1 MRTNLVLVAALALAG
16 CASVGTPSGNDA
28 SIVAGT
34 STREDVAAVA
44 GKPMADR
51 GTESVYEYRDVWGYK
66 SQLDVTYDE
75 GGVVRSTFTERM
87 DDN

>member
-1 MRTNLVLVAALALAG
+1 MRTNLLLVAALALAG
-16 CASVGTPSGNDA
+16 CASVGTPSGNGA
-28 SIVAGT
+28 SLVPGV

-44 GKPMADR
+44 GKPVADR

-75 GGVVRSTFTERM
+75 SGVVRSTFSERM
-87 DDN
+87 DEN